1 MIKKTKKS
9 ELSEF
14 GPSKYLD
21 DDEALQ
27 FFSQSHQQLDEGMS
41 AITPRTTLDPGLR
54 RERVGNSHR
63 MRSAYAA
70 VITCR

>member
-21 DDEALQ
+21 DDEALR
-27 FFSQSHQQLDEGMS
+27 FFSQSQQQLDEGMS
-41 AITPRTTLDPGLR
+41 AITPRTPLDPGFR
-54 RERVGNSHR
+54 RDDGRGFMVTST
-63 MRSAYAA
+63 ST
-70 VITCR
+70 VITCI

>member
-21 DDEALQ
+21 DDWALQ
-27 FFSQSHQQLDEGMS
+27 FFSQIKQQLNEAMS
-41 AITPRTTLDPGLR
+41 AITPRTPLDPGLR
-54 RERVGNSHR
+54 RDDDF
-63 MRSAYAA
+63 
-70 VITCR
+70 